1 MNRRQRKSKQRRKIR
16 WWRVSLV
23 ILALFIAG
31 GGTWLYYVYHNVKS
45 TVDQDVHES
54 VDSIDNDITKGK
66 VKDQEPLNILLLG
79 VDERANDRGRSDT
92 MIILTLDPN
101 NERMQMVSIP
111 RDTRTEIIGRGTT
124 DKINH
129 SYAFGGSDMAVDTV
143 ENFLDIEI
151 DYFST
156 VNMEGLEQLV
166 DAVDGVTVENEL
178 AFSNGRFDF
187 PEGELYLDGREAL
200 AYVRMRKDDP
210 QGDAGRNERQ
220 RQVIEGV
227 LSKGASFSSMNKF
240 HDILDVLGDNVSTNM
255 DFSDM
260 RTLATDYRGAR
271 KTIDT
276 YQVEGDG
283 TYIGEVWYLLVPDGE
298 VEKVH
303 HMIKDYPETS

>member
-1 MNRRQRKSKQRRKIR
+1 M
-16 WWRVSLV
+16 V